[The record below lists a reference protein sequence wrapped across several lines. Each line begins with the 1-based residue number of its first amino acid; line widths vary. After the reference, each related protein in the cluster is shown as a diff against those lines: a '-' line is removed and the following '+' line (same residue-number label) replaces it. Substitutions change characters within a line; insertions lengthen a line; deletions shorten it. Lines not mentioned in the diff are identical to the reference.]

1 MNKEETEKEQTKIE
15 TAINNILRGMDIESA
30 ALILEKVI
38 LDNYIIT
45 KGRVNILHL
54 AVRQILYFIENS
66 KIQNVGDKNILDYVK
81 ENVKLKEQIKELG
94 QKESILDKVTD
105 KLKEYLRLI
114 KQDGIYGYDTE
125 IIEILEIIEGG
136 NNGR

>member
-94 QKESILDKVTD
+94 QKESILDKVID
-105 KLKEYLRLI
+105 KLKEIRRELDN
-114 KQDGIYGYDTE
+114 DGFGYYAQE
-125 IIEILEIIEGG
+125 ITKILNVIEGEKK
-136 NNGR
+136 